1 MLSPEELSRY
11 SRHIRLPEV
20 GVEKQASLRK
30 ARVLIIGMG
39 GLGSP
44 VSLYLAAAGVGTLGL
59 ADFDKVEAHNLQRQI
74 LHTEASVGQPKLDS
88 AVAGL
93 SALNSGCKLV
103 THPEG
108 ITLDNAVELI
118 SRYDLVVD
126 GSDNFPTRY
135 LVNDAAYFAK
145 RPLVY
150 GSIFQFEG
158 QISLFDTPGGSPCYR
173 CLFPEI
179 PAPGT
184 VPNCD
189 QAGVF
194 GALCGI
200 VGSMQAM
207 EALKALMGIG
217 ETLAGRLLV
226 VDTFTSRLTKL
237 NLKRDPDCPL
247 CGKDPSITSLQAEN
261 YEFACQTEPETDS
274 DRNMEI
280 DIHQAKEKCAADPTT
295 IMVDVREGFELEIC
309 QIDGARHIPLGE
321 LPEKYANLPKNSE
334 IIVFCHHGGRSL
346 RAAQFL
352 HAHGYDNAVSMRG
365 GIDKW
370 AVAFEPG
377 MARY

>member
-1 MLSPEELSRY
+1 MLSAEELSRY
-11 SRHIRLPEV
+11 SRHIRLPDV
-20 GVEKQASLRK
+20 GVEKQASLRQ

-44 VSLYLAAAGVGTLGL
+44 VALYLAAAGVGTLGL
-59 ADFDKVEAHNLQRQI
+59 ADFDRVEAHNLQRQI
-74 LHTEASVGQPKLDS
+74 LHTEDSVGQSKLDS
-88 AVAGL
+88 AMSRL
-93 SALNSGCKLV
+93 RALNSGCKLV
-103 THPEG
+103 AHPEG

-118 SRYDLVVD
+118 GQYDLVVD

-135 LVNDAAYFAK
+135 LVNDAAYLAR

-158 QISLFDTPGGSPCYR
+158 QISLFDTPNGAPCYR
-173 CLFPEI
+173 CLFPQI

-200 VGSMQAM
+200 VGSMQSM

-226 VDTFTSRLTKL
+226 VDTLTSRLTRL
-237 NLKRDPDCPL
+237 NLKRDPQCPL
-247 CGKDPSITSLQAEN
+247 CGESPSITDLQAKN
-261 YEFACQTEPETDS
+261 YEFACQSEPEQDS
-274 DRNMEI
+274 DANMEI
-280 DIHQAKEKCAADPTT
+280 DIHQAKEKCAAEPAP
-295 IMVDVREGFELEIC
+295 IMIDVREDFELEIC
-309 QIDGARHIPLGE
+309 SIDGARHIPLGE
-321 LPEKYANLPKNSE
+321 LPEKYDALPRDRE
-334 IIVFCHHGGRSL
+334 LIVFCHHGGRSL
-346 RAAQFL
+346 RATQFL
-352 HAHGYDNAVSMRG
+352 HAHGYENAVSMRG

-370 AVAFEPG
+370 ALAFEPD